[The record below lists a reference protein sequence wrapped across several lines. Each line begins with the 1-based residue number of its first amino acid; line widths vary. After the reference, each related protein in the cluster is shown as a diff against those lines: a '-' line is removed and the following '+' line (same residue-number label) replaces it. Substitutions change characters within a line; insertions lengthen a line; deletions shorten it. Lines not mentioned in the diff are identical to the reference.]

1 MECTVR
7 RIPAFRVFPCVSVAI
22 DGNAHDTD
30 GHDPMTQTAKPSA
43 ASRFR
48 SPLWGIAASILFV
61 AAILAV
67 LVYFGAH
74 EQILRLLEWFDDQ
87 GAWASL
93 LFVLIMAAVVV
104 LVLPGVLFT
113 TGAGFV
119 FGVVEGSIYVVTG
132 TTLGAT
138 LAFLIARH
146 LFGQRARRFVMARA
160 RLRLV
165 SDELTPHGWKIV
177 LLTRL
182 IPFFPSKISN
192 YFFGLTPFSL
202 RGYVGGSLLGFI
214 PFSVHN
220 VYLGSI
226 AADIG
231 TLGERS
237 VGRTPLEWAI
247 YGAGFVATVVAVI
260 YLNRLARRA
269 LDRYVD
275 RGALDE
281 DRQ

>member
-1 MECTVR
+1 MK
-7 RIPAFRVFPCVSVAI
+7 
-22 DGNAHDTD
+22 
-30 GHDPMTQTAKPSA
+30 QTALKRPGA
-43 ASRFR
+43 RVQ

-61 AAILAV
+61 AAILGV

-74 EQILRLLEWFDDQ
+74 EQILRLLKWFDAQ
-87 GAWASL
+87 GAWVSL

-119 FGVVEGSIYVVTG
+119 FGIVEGSIYVVTG
-132 TTLGAT
+132 TTLGAV
-138 LAFLIARH
+138 LAFLIARY
-146 LFGQRARRFVMARA
+146 LFGQRARQFILARSK
-160 RLRLV
+160 LRVV
-165 SDELTPHGWKIV
+165 SEELTPHGWKIV

-202 RGYVGGSLLGFI
+202 RGYAAGSLLGFI

-226 AADIG
+226 VADLS
-231 TLGERS
+231 TLGARDL
-237 VGRTPLEWAI
+237 GRTPLEWGL
-247 YGAGFVATVVAVI
+247 YGAGFIATVGTVI

-269 LDRYVD
+269 LARYRD
-275 RGALDE
+275 TGAIEEELP
-281 DRQ
+281 

>member
-1 MECTVR
+1 MSTPTPKLPPH
-7 RIPAFRVFPCVSVAI
+7 RI
-22 DGNAHDTD
+22 
-30 GHDPMTQTAKPSA
+30 Q
-43 ASRFR
+43 

-67 LVYFGAH
+67 LLYFGVDK
-74 EQILRLLEWFDDQ
+74 QVIQLLQWFDTQ
-87 GAWASL
+87 GAWAPL
-93 LFVLIMAAVVV
+93 LFILIMAAVVV
-104 LVLPGVLFT
+104 LVLPGVMFT

-119 FGVVEGSIYVVTG
+119 FGVVKGSLYVVAG

-146 LFGQRARRFVMARA
+146 LFGQRARAFILARA
-160 RLRLV
+160 RLQLV
-165 SDELTPHGWKIV
+165 SEELKPHGWKIV

-182 IPFFPSKISN
+182 IPFFPSKVSN

-202 RGYVGGSLLGFI
+202 RGYVIGSLVGFI

-226 AADIG
+226 AANLS
-231 TLGERS
+231 TLGVRN
-237 VGRTPLEWAI
+237 VGRTPLEWLL
-247 YGAGFVATVVAVI
+247 YGAGFVAAVVAI
-260 YLNRLARRA
+260 ITLNRLAHRA
-269 LDRYVD
+269 LARYEEK
-275 RGALDE
+275 GTIAG

>member
-1 MECTVR
+1 MPDPTAQTR
-7 RIPAFRVFPCVSVAI
+7 PAARSV
-22 DGNAHDTD
+22 
-30 GHDPMTQTAKPSA
+30 
-43 ASRFR
+43 

-61 AAILAV
+61 AAILGV
-67 LVYFGAH
+67 LIYFGAH
-74 EQILRLLEWFDDQ
+74 EEVLRLLRWFDAQ
-87 GAWASL
+87 GAWAAL
-93 LFVLIMAAVVV
+93 WFVLIMAAVVV

-132 TTLGAT
+132 TTLGAV

-146 LFGQRARRFVMARA
+146 LFGRRAREFIMARA
-160 RLRLV
+160 RLRVV
-165 SDELTPHGWKIV
+165 SEELTPHGWKIV

-202 RGYVGGSLLGFI
+202 RGYAAGSLLGFI

-220 VYLGSI
+220 VYLGSL
-226 AADIG
+226 AADLT
-231 TLGERS
+231 TLGARDL
-237 VGRTPLEWAI
+237 GRTPLEWAL
-247 YGAGFVATVVAVI
+247 YGGGFLATVVTVL

-269 LDRYVD
+269 LDRYRD
-275 RGALDE
+275 RGVIEEHLP
-281 DRQ
+281 

>member
-1 MECTVR
+1 MTKPTSKKSLGS
-7 RIPAFRVFPCVSVAI
+7 RI
-22 DGNAHDTD
+22 
-30 GHDPMTQTAKPSA
+30 Q
-43 ASRFR
+43 

-61 AAILAV
+61 AAALA
-67 LVYFGAH
+67 LMIHFGAH
-74 EQILRLLEWFDDQ
+74 EQVLHLLQWFDAQ

-93 LFVLIMAAVVV
+93 LFILIMAAVVV

-119 FGVVEGSIYVVTG
+119 FGVVEGSVYVVMG

-138 LAFLIARH
+138 LAFLIARY
-146 LFGQRARRFVMARA
+146 LFGQRARRFIMARS

-182 IPFFPSKISN
+182 IPFFPGKLSN

-214 PFSVHN
+214 PFSIHN

-226 AADIG
+226 AADLS
-231 TLGERS
+231 TLGARS
-237 VGRTPLEWAI
+237 ADRSPLEWTL
-247 YGAGFVATVVAVI
+247 YGAGFVAAVLAVVI
-260 YLNRLARRA
+260 LSRIARRA
-269 LDRYVD
+269 LARYAEQ
-275 RGALDE
+275 GAIEE
-281 DRQ
+281 DLP

>member
-1 MECTVR
+1 MRPGVPGFGRKAIGMTKQTPIKHSGR
-7 RIPAFRVFPCVSVAI
+7 R
-22 DGNAHDTD
+22 
-30 GHDPMTQTAKPSA
+30 MQ
-43 ASRFR
+43 

-61 AAILAV
+61 AVVLAV
-67 LVYFGAH
+67 LIHFGIHA
-74 EQILRLLEWFDDQ
+74 QVILLLQWFDTQ
-87 GAWASL
+87 GVLAPL
-93 LFVLIMAAVVV
+93 LFILIMAAVVV

-138 LAFLIARH
+138 LAFLIARY
-146 LFGQRARRFVMARA
+146 LFGQRARRFIMARA
-160 RLRLV
+160 RLHLV
-165 SDELTPHGWKIV
+165 SEEMTPHGWKIV

-214 PFSVHN
+214 PFSIHN

-226 AADIG
+226 AADLS
-231 TLGERS
+231 TLGVRN
-237 VGRTPLEWAI
+237 VGRTPLEWI
-247 YGAGFVATVVAVI
+247 LYGGGFIAAVVAVVT
-260 YLNRLARRA
+260 LNRLARRA
-269 LDRYVD
+269 LTRYEEKGD
-275 RGALDE
+275 IKDE
-281 DRQ
+281 LP